1 MAECGSRQ
9 SSRRLEKTVISVRCI
24 RTGSGLNRSRKGP
37 FGVIHMII
45 INRERST
52 PIRTPH
58 GSEIRPLIDRTTSQ
72 ITQCSLAEEILPPDC
87 AVIPH
92 HHRELEEIYYIT
104 SGCGVMTVGDESCEV
119 VSGDA
124 VYVPRGL
131 KHSLA
136 NTGSEPI
143 RLLLVCGPAFF
154 YEDQVF
160 ESDGIEQG

>member
-1 MAECGSRQ
+1 MFQAEPESQRPFLG
-9 SSRRLEKTVISVRCI
+9 KT
-24 RTGSGLNRSRKGP
+24 
-37 FGVIHMII
+37 MII
-45 INRERST
+45 INRERSI

-58 GSEIRPLIDRTTSQ
+58 GSEIRPLIDRTTSR

-87 AVIPH
+87 AVTPH

-104 SGCGVMTVGDESCEV
+104 SGRGVMTVGDESREV

-160 ESDGIEQG
+160 EDQAI

>member
-1 MAECGSRQ
+1 MRFQTKFTAPR
-9 SSRRLEKTVISVRCI
+9 EKQRVY
-24 RTGSGLNRSRKGP
+24 GLHRVTTAYL
-37 FGVIHMII
+37 GVKTMII
-45 INRERST
+45 IKRERST

-104 SGCGVMTVGDESCEV
+104 SGRGVMTVGDESCEV

-124 VYVPRGL
+124 VYVPRGQ

-160 ESDGIEQG
+160 EDDA